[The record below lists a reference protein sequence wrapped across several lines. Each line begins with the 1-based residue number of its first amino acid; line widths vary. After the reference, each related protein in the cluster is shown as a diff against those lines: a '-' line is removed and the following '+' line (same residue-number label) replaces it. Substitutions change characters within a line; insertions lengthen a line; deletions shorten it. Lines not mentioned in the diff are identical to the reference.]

1 MNLIDEKKSMFEIGI
16 WKLDIDNKNIN
27 KIISKEDF
35 QLEKNYWIEHI
46 TIFQITMTLFFY

>member
-1 MNLIDEKKSMFEIGI
+1 MFKLDEIGI

-35 QLEKNYWIEHI
+35 QLENYWIEHI
-46 TIFQITMTLFFY
+46 TISPNNYDFVFY